1 MAFVDIKA
9 QALRNIELSK
19 QCAAGDEEA
28 FSELFKANAPL
39 FIGKLIKKGTSLHD
53 AQDIVQI
60 VFTKVYKNIKAIDEK
75 KINHWMSKVLKNVY
89 IDLIRHYNTKIQ
101 ANKINLESFDEEV
114 MRAAVEYDDPSKLLE
129 EKEPNERLL
138 IIKEAISLLKD
149 RERRILEL
157 SLEDREYK
165 DIAKE
170 LNIPHGTVMSRIFY
184 ARKALKRKC
193 KRMCGKKQ
201 TLVDLS

>member
-9 QALRNIELSK
+9 QDLRNIELSK
-19 QCAAGDEEA
+19 RYIAGDEEA
-28 FSELFKANAPL
+28 FSELFKENAPV
-39 FIGKLIKKGTSLHD
+39 FIGRLIKKGISLHD

-60 VFTKVYKNIKAIDEK
+60 VFTKVYKNIKAISEK
-75 KINHWMSKVLKNVY
+75 KINHWMGKVLKNEYVN
-89 IDLIRHYNTKIQ
+89 LIRHYNTKIQ
-101 ANKINLESFDEEV
+101 SNKINLESFEEEV

-170 LNIPHGTVMSRIFY
+170 LNIPHGTVMSRVFY

-193 KRMCGKKQ
+193 KRLMDSRRQ
-201 TLVDLS
+201 PSIN

>member
-9 QALRNIELSK
+9 QDLRNIELSK
-19 QCAAGDEEA
+19 RYIAGDEEA
-28 FSELFKANAPL
+28 FSELFKENAPV
-39 FIGKLIKKGTSLHD
+39 FIGRLIKKGISLHD

-60 VFTKVYKNIKAIDEK
+60 VFTKVYKNIKAISEK
-75 KINHWMSKVLKNVY
+75 KINHWMGKVLKNEYVN
-89 IDLIRHYNTKIQ
+89 LIRHYNTKIQ
-101 ANKINLESFDEEV
+101 SNKINLESFEEEV

-138 IIKEAISLLKD
+138 IIKEAISLLRD

-170 LNIPHGTVMSRIFY
+170 LNIPHGTVMSRVFY

-193 KRMCGKKQ
+193 KRLMDSRRQ
-201 TLVDLS
+201 PSIN

>member
-9 QALRNIELSK
+9 QDLRNIELSK
-19 QCAAGDEEA
+19 RYIAGDEEA
-28 FSELFKANAPL
+28 FSELFKENAPV
-39 FIGKLIKKGTSLHD
+39 FIGRLIKKGISLHD

-60 VFTKVYKNIKAIDEK
+60 VFTKVYKNIKAISEK
-75 KINHWMSKVLKNVY
+75 KINHWMGKVLKNEYVN
-89 IDLIRHYNTKIQ
+89 LIRHYKTKIQ
-101 ANKINLESFDEEV
+101 SNKINLESFEEEV

-129 EKEPNERLL
+129 VKEPNERLL
-138 IIKEAISLLKD
+138 IIKEAISLLRD

-170 LNIPHGTVMSRIFY
+170 LNIPHGTVMSRVFY

-193 KRMCGKKQ
+193 KRLMDSRKQ
-201 TLVDLS
+201 PSIN

>member
-9 QALRNIELSK
+9 QDLRNIELSK
-19 QCAAGDEEA
+19 RYIAGDEEA
-28 FSELFKANAPL
+28 FSELFKENAPL
-39 FIGKLIKKGTSLHD
+39 FIGRLIKKGIRLHD

-60 VFTKVYKNIKAIDEK
+60 VFTKVYKNIKAISEK
-75 KINHWMSKVLKNVY
+75 KINHWMGKVLKNEYVN
-89 IDLIRHYNTKIQ
+89 LIRHYKTKIQ
-101 ANKINLESFDEEV
+101 SNKINLESFEEEV

-129 EKEPNERLL
+129 VKEPNERLL
-138 IIKEAISLLKD
+138 IIKEAISLLRD

-170 LNIPHGTVMSRIFY
+170 LNIPHGTVMSRVFY

-193 KRMCGKKQ
+193 KTLMDSRKQ
-201 TLVDLS
+201 PSIN

>member
-1 MAFVDIKA
+1 MTFVDIKA
-9 QALRNIELSK
+9 QDLRNIELSK
-19 QCAAGDEEA
+19 RYIAGDEEA
-28 FSELFKANAPL
+28 FSELFKENAPV
-39 FIGKLIKKGTSLHD
+39 FIGRLIKKGISLHD

-60 VFTKVYKNIKAIDEK
+60 VFAKVYKNIKAISEK
-75 KINHWMSKVLKNVY
+75 KINHWMGKVLKNEYV
-89 IDLIRHYNTKIQ
+89 DLIRHYNTKIQ
-101 ANKINLESFDEEV
+101 SNKINLESFEEEV

-129 EKEPNERLL
+129 VKEPNERLL
-138 IIKEAISLLKD
+138 IIKEAISLLRD

-170 LNIPHGTVMSRIFY
+170 LNIPHGTVMSRVFY

-193 KRMCGKKQ
+193 KRLMDSRKQ
-201 TLVDLS
+201 PSIN

>member
-9 QALRNIELSK
+9 QDLRNIELSK
-19 QCAAGDEEA
+19 RYIAGDEEA
-28 FSELFKANAPL
+28 FSELFKENAPV
-39 FIGKLIKKGTSLHD
+39 FTGRLIKKGISLHD

-60 VFTKVYKNIKAIDEK
+60 VFAKVYKNIKAISEK
-75 KINHWMSKVLKNVY
+75 KINHWMGKVLKNEYVN
-89 IDLIRHYNTKIQ
+89 LIRHYNTKMQ
-101 ANKINLESFDEEV
+101 SNKINLESFEEEV

-129 EKEPNERLL
+129 VKEPNERLL
-138 IIKEAISLLKD
+138 IIKEAISLLRD

-170 LNIPHGTVMSRIFY
+170 LNIPHGTVMSRVFY

-193 KRMCGKKQ
+193 KRLMDSRKQ
-201 TLVDLS
+201 PSIN

>member
-9 QALRNIELSK
+9 QDLRNIELSK
-19 QCAAGDEEA
+19 RYIAGDEEA
-28 FSELFKANAPL
+28 FSELFKENAPV

-60 VFTKVYKNIKAIDEK
+60 VFTKVYKNIKAISEK
-75 KINHWMSKVLKNVY
+75 KINHWMGKVLKNEYVN
-89 IDLIRHYNTKIQ
+89 LIRHYNTKIQ
-101 ANKINLESFDEEV
+101 SNKINLESFEEEV

-129 EKEPNERLL
+129 VKEPNERLL
-138 IIKEAISLLKD
+138 IIKEAISLLRD

-170 LNIPHGTVMSRIFY
+170 LNIPHGTVMSRVFY

-193 KRMCGKKQ
+193 KRLMDSRKQ
-201 TLVDLS
+201 PSIN

>member
-9 QALRNIELSK
+9 QDLRNIELSK
-19 QCAAGDEEA
+19 RYIAGDEEA
-28 FSELFKANAPL
+28 FSELFKENAPV
-39 FIGKLIKKGTSLHD
+39 FIGRLIKKGISLHD

-60 VFTKVYKNIKAIDEK
+60 VFTKVYKNIKAISEK
-75 KINHWMSKVLKNVY
+75 KINHWMGKVLKNEYVN
-89 IDLIRHYNTKIQ
+89 LIRHYNTKIQ
-101 ANKINLESFDEEV
+101 SNKINLESFDEEV

-138 IIKEAISLLKD
+138 IIKEAISLLRD

-170 LNIPHGTVMSRIFY
+170 LNIPHGTVMSRVFY

-193 KRMCGKKQ
+193 KRLMDSRKQ
-201 TLVDLS
+201 PSIN